1 MHANHKYTDC
11 PHCGQTL
18 DTRRMKDSTIAWA
31 RLATVL
37 QVMAVVGVMIA
48 MCWEWS

>member
-1 MHANHKYTDC
+1 MHTHHKYTDC
-11 PHCGQTL
+11 PHCGHTL

-31 RLATVL
+31 RIATVL
-37 QVMAVVGVMIA
+37 QTMAIVAIMVA